1 MYEKK
6 CKYLQVFV
14 DPNAGAPSMN
24 REKWETGN
32 IKYLLFDYSAS
43 LNIHSQ
49 LSGMTDC
56 QVVCPYNSRVTPTSK

>member
-1 MYEKK
+1 MCEKK
-6 CKYLQVFV
+6 CKYLQVSV

-43 LNIHSQ
+43 VNIHIETTKASFQQAQ
-49 LSGMTDC
+49 L
-56 QVVCPYNSRVTPTSK
+56 

>member
-1 MYEKK
+1 MCEKK
-6 CKYLQVFV
+6 CKYLQVSV

-43 LNIHSQ
+43 VNIHF
-49 LSGMTDC
+49 
-56 QVVCPYNSRVTPTSK
+56 